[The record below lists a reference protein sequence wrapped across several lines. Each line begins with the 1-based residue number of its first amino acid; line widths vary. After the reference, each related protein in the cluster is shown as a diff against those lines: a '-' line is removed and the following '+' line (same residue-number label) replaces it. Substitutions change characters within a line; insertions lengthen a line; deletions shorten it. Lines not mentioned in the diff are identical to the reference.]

1 MNKFEEY
8 NNHLNAIK
16 ALVKSD
22 GKEMVKGFFEIL
34 FADHKDLEMVL
45 VYGYTPGFNDGD
57 PCSHTQYSIFDG
69 NEIIDTVDLL
79 DILEFDED
87 EDEDDALENI
97 NSKLSSTEAQKIE
110 RKIDAV
116 DDLLE
121 RVYYTDFYVFAR
133 RLEDGTIEIDKGDYE
148 CGY

>member
-8 NNHLNAIK
+8 NMHMAAIK

-22 GKEMVKGFFEIL
+22 GKAMVKGFFETL

-45 VYGYTPGFNDGD
+45 VYGYTPSFNDGD
-57 PCSHTQYSIFDG
+57 ACTHTQFSMLDG
-69 NEIIDTVDLL
+69 DEINDTVDLYDL
-79 DILEFDED
+79 LNIEED
-87 EDEDDALENI
+87 EGDELEEI
-97 NSKLSSTEAQKIE
+97 NSKLSREESQKIE
-110 RKIDAV
+110 HKIDGI

-121 RVYYTDFYVFAR
+121 RVYYTDFYVFVR
-133 RLEDGTIEIDKGDYE
+133 RLEDGTIDLTIGDYE